1 MSPNIQWPT
10 DTVTII
16 DDIRNVIG
24 RDITIDVEVQ
34 GVPCTA
40 SGCGIL
46 DPVTQ
51 LSTNQFCITCSG
63 FYWINTLSGH
73 VTKAHIT
80 WGDADRS
87 LWETGGTILDGDC
100 LVQIKFTIANNDAVA
115 NAGRF
120 HVDNKILVKKSVDYR
135 GVPAINRMLVT
146 LEQED

>member
-1 MSPNIQWPT
+1 MAPNISWPS
-10 DTVTII
+10 DTVTVI
-16 DDIRNVIG
+16 DNIRDTIG
-24 RDITIDVEVQ
+24 RDITIDVETQ
-34 GVPCTA
+34 GVPCPA
-40 SGCGIL
+40 SGCGL

-51 LSTNQFCITCSG
+51 LSVNQFCITCSG
-63 FYWINTLSGH
+63 YYWINTLSGY

-100 LVQIKFTIANNDAVA
+100 LVQIKYTVASESAVA

-135 GVPAINRMLVT
+135 GVPAINRMLIT